1 MAIVRSKPFVRVFE
15 FQKNKRN
22 NSKKILTQLQV
33 YGKIIKPLV
42 YGFQTAMANDN
53 FTFTIKYRNAASFM
67 KKAGAAKMYAIIET
81 GGKQYQVK
89 EGDVLFIEKLNVEAD
104 QTVSFDKVVAVG
116 SDNGITVGAPY
127 VEKASV
133 EAKVLK
139 NGKAKKITVFT
150 YKPKKGEKKKQ
161 GHRQPYT
168 QVKIEAIKA

>member
-1 MAIVRSKPFVRVFE
+1 
-15 FQKNKRN
+15 
-22 NSKKILTQLQV
+22 
-33 YGKIIKPLV
+33 
-42 YGFQTAMANDN
+42 
-53 FTFTIKYRNAASFM
+53 
-67 KKAGAAKMYAIIET
+67 MYAIIET

-89 EGDVLFIEKLNVEAD
+89 EGDTLFIEKLNVEAD
-104 QTVSFDKVVAVG
+104 HTVSFDKVVAVG
-116 SDNGITVGAPY
+116 SDNGLTVGAPY
-127 VEKASV
+127 VENAAV